1 MQMTNPDP
9 IHLQRVDPALNM
21 ARFYRL
27 SVQPT
32 LFGEASLLRCW
43 GRIGTRGQD
52 MMETFA
58 DPDAAASALTRL
70 AAQKR
75 RRGYQAST

>member
-9 IHLQRVDPALNM
+9 VHLQRVNPGLNM

-43 GRIGTRGQD
+43 GRIGTHGQA

-58 DPDAAASALTRL
+58 DPQVAASALMRL

-75 RRGYQAST
+75 RRGYQVST